1 MRPKKSSFDVDNDNN
16 DNNNNNN
23 DDDDDDNKQSFRSY
37 LRKRRLPE
45 LDIIRSV
52 VHPKS
57 KANMVFISILCKKK
71 KNLPVADLEMKF
83 VRA

>member
-1 MRPKKSSFDVDNDNN
+1 MSMSDILAAFLLLLVPN
-16 DNNNNNN
+16 NNNNNN
-23 DDDDDDNKQSFRSY
+23 DDDDDDDDKQSFRSY

-57 KANMVFISILCKKK
+57 KANVVFISVLCKKK
-71 KNLPVADLEMKF
+71 IVCE
-83 VRA
+83 